1 MSYRI
6 RAGDY
11 PIKLGET
18 DEVTAVL
25 QNVATILGTPKGSV
39 PLYREF
45 GINDRMVDRPLPVAA
60 AMLRS
65 EIIETVE
72 EFEPRAQVVKVV
84 IEQDETDP
92 GRLVPTVEVKIVE

>member
-25 QNVATILGTPKGSV
+25 QNVAAILGTPKGSV

-45 GINDRMVDRPLPVAA
+45 GISDRMVDRPIPVAM
-60 AMLRS
+60 AMLQT
-65 EIIETVE
+65 EVIEAVE
-72 EFEPRAQVVKVV
+72 TFEPRAQVVKVT
-84 IEQDETDP
+84 IEQDQMDP
-92 GRLVPTVEVKIVE
+92 GRLVPTVEVNIVE